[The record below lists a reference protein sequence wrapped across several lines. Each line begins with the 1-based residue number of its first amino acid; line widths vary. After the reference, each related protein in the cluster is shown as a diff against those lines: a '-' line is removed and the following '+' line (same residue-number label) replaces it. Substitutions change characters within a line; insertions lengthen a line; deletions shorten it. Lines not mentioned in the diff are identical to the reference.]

1 MKKFLTVVVVI
12 IIIIILVGGYYGLV
26 PGVSSFFGSDKPK
39 DLGVVASVE
48 SFKSGID
55 KVGLVRDDSAAAT
68 SKSITYEGSHPVN
81 ISLSSEEITSLT
93 QSGSWKPTWSLNPI
107 ADKFEMKIS
116 PNGTVE
122 VSGLVDMNKL
132 NGYLSTTG
140 YKDVQSYLS
149 KFNFLPNKIP
159 FYASGTGS
167 ITNNKVTLNIN
178 SAELGRI
185 PLPVDPS
192 SLGDAAN
199 FVEREISQI
208 PGMSVTSA
216 NFSGGKL
223 NFKGTYPSKIKF

>member
-1 MKKFLTVVVVI
+1 
-12 IIIIILVGGYYGLV
+12 
-26 PGVSSFFGSDKPK
+26 
-39 DLGVVASVE
+39 
-48 SFKSGID
+48 
-55 KVGLVRDDSAAAT
+55 
-68 SKSITYEGSHPVN
+68 
-81 ISLSSEEITSLT
+81 
-93 QSGSWKPTWSLNPI
+93 
-107 ADKFEMKIS
+107 MKIS

-122 VSGLVDMNKL
+122 VSGLVDMNRL
-132 NGYLSTTG
+132 NGYLSSTG

-167 ITNNKVTLNIN
+167 ITNNKVTLNIT

-185 PLPVDPS
+185 PLPVDQS
-192 SLGDAAN
+192 SLSDAAN
-199 FVEREISQI
+199 FVEREITQI